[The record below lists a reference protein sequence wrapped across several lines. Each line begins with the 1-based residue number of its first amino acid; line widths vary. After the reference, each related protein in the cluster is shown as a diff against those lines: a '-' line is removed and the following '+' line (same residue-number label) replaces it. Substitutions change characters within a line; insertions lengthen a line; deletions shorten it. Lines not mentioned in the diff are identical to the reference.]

1 MKHKKRF
8 PRLCA
13 LSLTLILVFSLSSPT
28 LAWEERKTDILTKTP
43 QEIDF
48 NTLTYGEPYMDEV
61 EATAKAAEDAAAK
74 PDNLEETAE
83 AVRTLKA
90 MENRLATDYAVMSVH
105 YASDP
110 TAMSQTYV
118 DWNSFYMTA
127 VNRIAEAFGA
137 VTDSANA
144 GALELALGEDG
155 AAYYAGAE
163 ADTAEQLA
171 LQNHCAELVDDYWQ
185 AMAETP
191 VVRYKGVTYH
201 GEEEANAALAEGKLT
216 YEDWNQVYLL
226 LAKEVNKVVGPLYV
240 DLVKTWKAYA
250 ASWGYDDC
258 AAYFYENVYIR
269 DYTPE
274 EAEAIHEAVK
284 AYIVPL
290 YELYTVLGNTPELLY
305 GTAVLNEQF
314 STLSQDGLL
323 DMVQLY
329 MGYVSSELAD
339 LFAYMRRCHL
349 VDTAFSETKNDQGFT
364 TSLPQYQSAF
374 IFNKPYMDM
383 NDLEDLLHEFGHF
396 SECCLSGGSDYGNS
410 LDLAEINSQ
419 ALVLLCQPYMGA
431 MVGEENASA
440 CRFANLQKMVSGY
453 MLSNCISDEFQQQVF
468 AEDDLTLDKVN
479 RIYHDVCAEYGIQL
493 ADDTYGY
500 GWQHTSHHF
509 VTPFYTISYV
519 TSALAS
525 AELFTTSL
533 SDYDKACDEYLR
545 LMEIGTAQPFRA
557 TLKEAGMAD
566 VFREETVADIAD
578 ALLDYTYDTVLGV
591 SFSDTEGLEAED
603 DIRLTAAFGLFQG
616 KADGTF
622 RPGES
627 LTRAQAATVLWRL
640 NGCPEPEG
648 ASPFQDVP
656 DDSWCADAVTW
667 CAENGIVQGDG
678 AGHFAPD
685 ALVTRQAM
693 LAMLYRAV
701 GSPEADE
708 AVLSGVSD
716 SDSLGEFARPGA
728 AWAVEN
734 GLVDG
739 ALQPQ
744 GQVSRGEAAELLAAL
759 IAV

>member
-1 MKHKKRF
+1 MKHKNLCS
-8 PRLCA
+8 RLCA
-13 LSLTLILVFSLSSPT
+13 LSLTLILNLSLSVPA

-48 NTLTYGEPYMDEV
+48 NTLTCAEPYMDEA
-61 EATAKAAEDAAAK
+61 EATARAAEDAAAK
-74 PDNLEETAE
+74 PDNVEETAQ
-83 AVRTLKA
+83 AVRALKA
-90 MENRLATDYAVMSVH
+90 MEDRLVTDYAVMSVH

-118 DWNSFYMTA
+118 DWNGFYTAA
-127 VNRIAEAFGA
+127 VNRIAEAFSA
-137 VTDSANA
+137 VANSANA

-155 AAYYAGAE
+155 ADYYADVE
-163 ADTAEQLA
+163 ADTPEQLA

-201 GEEEANAALAEGKLT
+201 GEGEANAALAEGKLT
-216 YEDWNQVYLL
+216 DEDWNQVYLL
-226 LAKEVNKVVGPLYV
+226 LSKEINKVVGPLYV

-274 EAEAIHEAVK
+274 EAEAIHDAVK
-284 AYIVPL
+284 TYIVPL
-290 YELYTVLGNTPELLY
+290 RGLYTVLFNTPEIQY

-314 STLSQDGLL
+314 STLSQNGLL
-323 DMVQLY
+323 DMVQPYL
-329 MGYVSSELAD
+329 GYVSSELAD

-364 TSLPQYQSAF
+364 TYLPQYQSAF
-374 IFNKPYMDM
+374 IFNKPYMAM
-383 NDLEDLLHEFGHF
+383 NDLEDILHEFGHF
-396 SECCLSGGSDYGNS
+396 SEGCLSGGSDYGNS

-431 MVGEENASA
+431 MAGEENASA
-440 CRFANLQKMVSGY
+440 CRFANLQKMVSAY
-453 MLSNCISDEFQQQVF
+453 ILSNCISDEFQQRVF

-479 RIYHDVCAEYGIQL
+479 RIYHDVCAEYGIYL

-500 GWQHTSHHF
+500 SWQYTSHHF

-557 TLKEAGMAD
+557 TLKQAGMAD
-566 VFREETVADIAD
+566 VFQLETTAGVAD
-578 ALLDYTYDTVLGV
+578 ALLNYTYDTILGV

-616 KADGTF
+616 KTDGTF
-622 RPGES
+622 RPGEA

-648 ASPFQDVP
+648 TIPFQDVP
-656 DDSWCADAVTW
+656 DGMWCADAVVW

-678 AGHFAPD
+678 AGHFVPG

-693 LAMLYRAV
+693 LTMLYRAV
-701 GSPEADE
+701 GSPETDE
-708 AVLSGVSD
+708 AVLSGISD
-716 SDSLGEFARPGA
+716 SGSLGEFARPGA

-739 ALQPQ
+739 ALLPQ
-744 GQVSRGEAAELLAAL
+744 GQVTRGGAAELLAAL
-759 IAV
+759 MAA